1 MTRKW
6 ISQINNNSLLQRNSI
21 FFALSILVILVAT
34 LYPFDFTFPENFSI
48 KYLTYS
54 FHNHSPLKDKVENV
68 LLFMP
73 LGFFCTSLLQKRRIQ
88 LIVEILTVIFLSTG
102 LSTTVEV
109 LQAFLPLRTSTPDDI
124 IHNTIGGFAGW
135 LFFNWLISRRFAY
148 RLIRIENS
156 TSHQTFKKV
165 PVFLIGYIIL
175 TFLTISFWQ
184 STTYLSNW
192 NPTYPLIIGNELTEN
207 RAWKGYVSEVIIAD
221 RAIDT
226 VEVSRVLTDK
236 NYFNDIKDSLLAYY
250 KLDDTSNYSNY
261 KDQSGNMP
269 KLVWRGQPSEA
280 QEGKGVFVS
289 SNNWLKTATPV
300 YQLNKRISKTSEFTI
315 STTIATSNLNQTGP
329 ARIVSISDNPVNRNF
344 TLGQEGT
351 TLNIRVRT
359 PASGTNGSDIQM
371 NIPGVFADNKPHHIL
386 ITYSQ
391 ANLQVYVDNLENS
404 YSLNFLQLMP
414 IQYRLFFYLLT
425 FIPLGIYLTLLTL
438 FVKKR
443 QIIHRWLI
451 VFGILLPSVML
462 EASLVSDNG
471 KDVSLRNILIG
482 ILFMAVTVL
491 ILRIRAAVL
500 VKKVA

>member
-1 MTRKW
+1 MTRKQ
-6 ISQINNNSLLQRNSI
+6 ISQINNYFVLQRDFI
-21 FFALSILVILVAT
+21 FFALSILIILVAT
-34 LYPFDFTFPENFSI
+34 LYPFNFTFPENFSI

-73 LGFFCTSLLQKRRIQ
+73 LGFFCTGLLQKRRIK
-88 LIVEILTVIFLSTG
+88 LIVEILIVIFLGTG
-102 LSTTVEV
+102 LSTIVEV
-109 LQAFLPLRTSTPDDI
+109 LQAFLPIRTSTPDDI

-135 LFFNWLISRRFAY
+135 LFFNWLISQRFAY
-148 RLIRIENS
+148 KLVRIQNS
-156 TSHQTFKKV
+156 RSNEIFKKV
-165 PVFLIGYIIL
+165 PVFLIGYIL
-175 TFLTISFWQ
+175 LNLLTISFWQ

-192 NPTYPLIIGNELTEN
+192 NPTYPLLIGNELTGN
-207 RAWKGYVSEVIIAD
+207 RAWKGYVSEVIVAD

-226 VEVSRVLTDK
+226 VQVGRVLTDK
-236 NYFNDIKDSLLAYY
+236 NYFKDIKDSLLAYY
-250 KLDDTSNYSNY
+250 KLDNTSNY
-261 KDQSGNMP
+261 KDQSGNTP

-280 QEGKGVFVS
+280 QEGKGVFVGY
-289 SNNWLKTATPV
+289 NNWLKTATPV

-315 STTIATSNLNQTGP
+315 STTIVTTDINQTGP
-329 ARIVSISDNPVNRNF
+329 ARIISISDNPVNRNF

-371 NIPGVFADNKPHHIL
+371 NIPGVFADNKPHHII

-391 ANLQVYVDNLENS
+391 ANLQVYVDNLKNS
-404 YSLNFLQLMP
+404 YSLNFLQFMP
-414 IQYRLFFYLLT
+414 INYRLFYYLLT

-443 QIIHRWLI
+443 QIIHRCLI
-451 VFGILLPSVML
+451 VFGVLLPSLML

-471 KDVSLRNILIG
+471 KDVSLKNVLFG
-482 ILFMAVTVL
+482 IFFMAVTVL
-491 ILRIRAAVL
+491 VLRIRAAVL